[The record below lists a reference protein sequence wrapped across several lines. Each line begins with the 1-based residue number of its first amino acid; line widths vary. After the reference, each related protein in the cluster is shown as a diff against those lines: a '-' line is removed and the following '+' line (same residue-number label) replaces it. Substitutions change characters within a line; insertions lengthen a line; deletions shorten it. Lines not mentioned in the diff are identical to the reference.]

1 METTQMEVRMV
12 DIDSII
18 VKADRFRE
26 ANGQKVEDIA
36 GSLLRFGQLQPIIID
51 RDNTLVDGLHRLT
64 ATRANGSRV
73 IAAIFRDE
81 VDEYFLREME
91 LEANLQRQEL
101 TWQERERA
109 IAMLHKLKTE
119 RDPNW
124 NQQKT
129 QQVVGAARQADVSE
143 AVQLT
148 KMMEVFPE
156 LAKAKSK
163 NQALSWMKSKAKTI
177 VRAQEVKDNVID
189 FEGIEKKIVLGNSI
203 EVIKTIPDE
212 SFNAIITDPPFG
224 INYDRRKEGTS
235 GSLTDYKDDEESY
248 RKLLSMAPDLYR
260 VLKKDGWLVWF
271 FGISWYQEVKETFK
285 AAGFTVDEIPI
296 IWDRSDGRAFTIRPD
311 RYFGRVYDVALHCIK
326 GDPQMVQR
334 SKPNIIKV
342 PPVGNDE
349 RELMV
354 ERPVELYAELIRR
367 LTVPGE
373 IVADF
378 FVGSGSCPAAAASTG
393 RDYFGVE
400 LNPERRAYAL
410 NKIKAHTPDG
420 K

>member
-1 METTQMEVRMV
+1 MTTTAMEVRMV
-12 DIDSII
+12 DIDSIT
-18 VKADRFRE
+18 VKPDRFRE
-26 ANGQKVEDIA
+26 ANPSKVEDIA
-36 GSLLRFGQLQPIIID
+36 ASMLRFSQLQPIIID
-51 RDNTLVDGLHRLT
+51 RDNSLVDGLHRLS
-64 ATRANGSRV
+64 AIRANGGREV
-73 IAAIFRDE
+73 AAIYRDE
-81 VDEYFLREME
+81 ADEYFLREIE

-109 IAMLHKLKTE
+109 IAKLHELKVQ
-119 RDPNW
+119 RDPAW
-124 NQQKT
+124 TQQQT

-143 AVQLT
+143 AVNLT
-148 KMMEVFPE
+148 KMMEMFPE
-156 LAKAKSK
+156 IGKAKSK
-163 NQALSWMKSKAKTI
+163 NQALSWAKQKAKNI
-177 VRAQEVKDNVID
+177 VRTVEVRDNVID
-189 FEGIEKKIVLGNSI
+189 FGAIESKIILGNSVD
-203 EVIKTIPDE
+203 VIKTIPDE

-224 INYDRRKEGTS
+224 INYNRRKEGTS
-235 GSLTDYKDDEESY
+235 GSVSDYEDDEESY
-248 RKLLSMAPDLYR
+248 KKLLSMAPDLYR

-271 FGISWYQEVKETFK
+271 FGMSWYQEVKDTFK
-285 AAGFTVDEIPI
+285 AAGFVVDELPI

-311 RYFGRVYDVALHCIK
+311 RYFGRVYDVAIHCIK

-342 PPVGNDE
+342 PPVTNEE

-378 FVGSGSCPAAAASTG
+378 FVGSGSCPAAAASLG

-410 NKIKAHTPDG
+410 SKIKAHTPDG